1 MVRYLNCVGIL
12 FFGIASSTLGG
23 LAMTGTWCHCSEIK
37 ITDDANRTVVFEKVP
52 ERIISM
58 APSNTEILFALGLG
72 DKVVGVTTFC
82 LYPEEATR
90 KEKIGNFTTI
100 NLEKIMLL
108 SPDCIFATGLEQ
120 MMNVNK
126 LEKIGLK
133 VVVISPSNVS
143 QTIRS
148 IEMIGKITGKEYV
161 SGKLIKTM
169 EVRLAK
175 IREKIESIPM
185 DNRPKVLVGIS
196 LSPLITAG
204 SDSLVDD
211 LIKLAGGRNIAYDA
225 ARSYAQF
232 SIEKIIERNP
242 DIIILGISHTDE
254 KGWKDFFKRD
264 EFKDL
269 TCVRQGRIYNVNPDI
284 IFRPS
289 QRLVEGIEKLNE
301 LFYPGDKN
309 GE

>member
-1 MVRYLNCVGIL
+1 
-12 FFGIASSTLGG
+12 
-23 LAMTGTWCHCSEIK
+23 
-37 ITDDANRTVVFEKVP
+37 
-52 ERIISM
+52 
-58 APSNTEILFALGLG
+58 
-72 DKVVGVTTFC
+72 
-82 LYPEEATR
+82 
-90 KEKIGNFTTI
+90 TTI

-108 SPDCIFATGLEQ
+108 NPDCIFATGLEQ

-148 IEMIGKITGKEYV
+148 IEMIGKITGKDKE

-169 EVRLAK
+169 EVRLVK

-242 DIIILGISHTDE
+242 DIIILGISHADE
-254 KGWKDFFKRD
+254 KDWKDFFKRD

-301 LFYPGDKN
+301 LFYPVN
-309 GE
+309 